1 MCTIKLPAGVIE
13 NIDRIRKQCLWRGN
27 DRTKKGG
34 CLAAWPMIM
43 KPKLKGGLGVINLR
57 LQNDALLLKQL
68 HKFYNK
74 RDIPWV
80 QLVWSKYYANG
91 KVPHGTKEL
100 GSFLWKELLRLSVF
114 YRGIARCQ
122 IGDGAS
128 VLFWEDLWSSEVLA
142 LKYPCLFSFVRNT
155 SLSMKNVRE
164 TEDLDTLFTLPLSE
178 QAFNELQDLQLE
190 LHSVPYD
197 DAQIDSWVFIW
208 GSSIYSSQKFYALS
222 FKSMATS
229 PCFTWL

>member
-1 MCTIKLPAGVIE
+1 MV
-13 NIDRIRKQCLWRGN
+13 
-27 DRTKKGG
+27 
-34 CLAAWPMIM
+34 M

-68 HKFYNK
+68 HKFYSK

-80 QLVWSKYYANG
+80 LLVWSKYYANG

-100 GSFLWKELLRLSVF
+100 GSFWWKELLRLSVF

-142 LKYPCLFSFVRNT
+142 LKYPYLFSFVRNT
-155 SLSMKNVRE
+155 SLSVKNVME
-164 TEDLDTLFTLPLSE
+164 TEDLDTLFTLPL
-178 QAFNELQDLQLE
+178 
-190 LHSVPYD
+190 
-197 DAQIDSWVFIW
+197 
-208 GSSIYSSQKFYALS
+208 
-222 FKSMATS
+222 
-229 PCFTWL
+229 